1 MDHLDAVITLETVI
15 IVKESATIVTIARKR
30 EREREVKP
38 QQPAVCNVLASIS
51 VGTELS
57 LLSIKGIGSFNDVI
71 FEGFANGVAL
81 FSALARNNNDKDNK
95 DDNKDDKHRQRN
107 TFNGIL
113 RVCPTDIVA
122 IAI

>member
-1 MDHLDAVITLETVI
+1 MRIMFGSFGCCDNFRECHHHERERDHRE
-15 IVKESATIVTIARKR
+15 K
-30 EREREVKP
+30 EREREVRP

-57 LLSIKGIGSFNDVI
+57 LLSIRGNGTFNNVI

-81 FSALARNNNDKDNK
+81 FSALARNNNNKDN
-95 DDNKDDKHRQRN
+95 NKDDKNNQNQN
-107 TFNGIL
+107 TFTGIL

>member
-1 MDHLDAVITLETVI
+1 MFGSFGCCDNFRDCHH
-15 IVKESATIVTIARKR
+15 R
-30 EREREVKP
+30 ERECDHRQKEREVRPQP

-57 LLSIKGIGSFNDVI
+57 LLIIRGHESFRNVI
-71 FEGFANGVAL
+71 FEGFCNGVAL
-81 FSALARNNNDKDNK
+81 FSALACHNK
-95 DDNKDDKHRQRN
+95 DHRDNNKDDKNRHNN
-107 TFNGIL
+107 TFTGIL